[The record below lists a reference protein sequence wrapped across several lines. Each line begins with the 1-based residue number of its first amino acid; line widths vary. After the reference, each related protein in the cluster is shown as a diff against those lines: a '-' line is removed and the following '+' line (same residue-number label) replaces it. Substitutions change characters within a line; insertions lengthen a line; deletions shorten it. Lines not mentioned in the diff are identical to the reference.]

1 MIPASTSRRHRQH
14 QRDKENQR
22 DHHQQQQHQQH
33 QQHKQTLASF
43 SSREL
48 REEYEIPGV
57 FLIEN
62 FVTREEELEFIEANR
77 KEDNEE
83 ERGGD
88 LERRNEAEEKSR
100 GWKSL
105 SKRRVRHYGK
115 KFDYDTRD
123 AANDAEEKIPKL
135 LDVDVRE
142 RLRAL
147 VSLVVADDDEENASE
162 KKKNRERKSAKND
175 FLFTRQNAND
185 DAWTEEERRQ
195 ISEAIQKVIAFD
207 QITVNEYP
215 PGCGIA
221 PHVDTHS
228 AFTGTILS
236 LSLGDRCVMEFRHP
250 NPNEE
255 AEEEGYSTSST
266 TESAA
271 ATTTTTAGAR
281 QNRNETMIFPHRALE
296 LPRRSLLI
304 LTDFARFNRQH
315 YIPKRKSDPMIDGT
329 RRMRTE
335 TRYSFTIRQTLSC
348 ANDGDY
354 NNQTEKEAGRQRNL
368 RSCDCQYPLFCD
380 VKDGP
385 FSKIISRKKKK
396 EEQEV

>member
-1 MIPASTSRRHRQH
+1 MIPASTTDEDNQGDQRHY
-14 QRDKENQR
+14 
-22 DHHQQQQHQQH
+22 HHNHNHNQQQL
-33 QQHKQTLASF
+33 KQTLASF

-48 REEYEIPGV
+48 REQYEIPGV
-57 FLIEN
+57 FLIED
-62 FVTREEELEFIEANR
+62 FVTREEEREFIEANR
-77 KEDNEE
+77 NDNEE
-83 ERGGD
+83 ERGGN
-88 LERRNEAEEKSR
+88 LERHNESDEKSR

-123 AANDAEEKIPKL
+123 AANDAEEKIPEL

-147 VSLVVADDDEENASE
+147 ISLSAADDNENASE
-162 KKKNRERKSAKND
+162 GANKRENESAKND

-185 DAWTEEERRQ
+185 DAWTGDERRQ
-195 ISEAIQKVIAFD
+195 ISDAIQKVIAFD
-207 QITVNEYP
+207 QVTVNEYP

-255 AEEEGYSTSST
+255 AEEEGYLTSST

-271 ATTTTTAGAR
+271 TTTTTTTAAR
-281 QNRNETMIFPHRALE
+281 QNRNDTMTFPHRALE

-335 TRYSFTIRQTLSC
+335 TRYSFTIRQTRSYN
-348 ANDGDY
+348 NDGNN
-354 NNQTEKEAGRQRNL
+354 NNQRENSEKQHNI
-368 RSCDCQYPLFCD
+368 RSCDCRFPLFCD

-396 EEQEV
+396 EDG

>member
-22 DHHQQQQHQQH
+22 DHHQQQQ

-48 REEYEIPGV
+48 REKYEIPGV

-162 KKKNRERKSAKND
+162 EKKNRERKSAKND

-348 ANDGDY
+348 ANDGDN
-354 NNQTEKEAGRQRNL
+354 NNQKEKEAGRQRNL

>member
-22 DHHQQQQHQQH
+22 DHHHQQQ

-48 REEYEIPGV
+48 REKYEIPGV

-162 KKKNRERKSAKND
+162 EKKNRERKSAKND

-348 ANDGDY
+348 ANDGDN
-354 NNQTEKEAGRQRNL
+354 NNQKEKEAGRQRNL

>member
-1 MIPASTSRRHRQH
+1 MIPASTSQRQRQH
-14 QRDKENQR
+14 RRDKDNQR
-22 DHHQQQQHQQH
+22 DQRHYHHNHNQQ

-48 REEYEIPGV
+48 REKYEIPGV

-77 KEDNEE
+77 KDNEE
-83 ERGGD
+83 ERGDD
-88 LERRNEAEEKSR
+88 LERHNKSNEKSR

-123 AANDAEEKIPKL
+123 AANDAEEKIPEL
-135 LDVDVRE
+135 LDVELRE

-147 VSLVVADDDEENASE
+147 ISLVVADDDEENASE
-162 KKKNRERKSAKND
+162 DEKNRERKSAKND

-207 QITVNEYP
+207 QVTVNEYP

-266 TESAA
+266 TENA
-271 ATTTTTAGAR
+271 ATTTTAAAR
-281 QNRNETMIFPHRALE
+281 QNRSDTVIFPHRALE

-335 TRYSFTIRQTLSC
+335 TRYSFTIRQTLS
-348 ANDGDY
+348 NDGNN
-354 NNQTEKEAGRQRNL
+354 NNQRENSEKQHNI
-368 RSCDCQYPLFCD
+368 RSCDCRFPLFCD

-385 FSKIISRKKKK
+385 FSKIISRKKEK
-396 EEQEV
+396 EDG

>member
-22 DHHQQQQHQQH
+22 DHHHQQQQQ

-48 REEYEIPGV
+48 REKYELPGV

-162 KKKNRERKSAKND
+162 EKKNRERKSAKND

-348 ANDGDY
+348 ANDGDN

>member
-22 DHHQQQQHQQH
+22 DHHHQQQ

-48 REEYEIPGV
+48 REKYEIPGV

-162 KKKNRERKSAKND
+162 EKKNRERKSAKND

-348 ANDGDY
+348 ANNGDN
-354 NNQTEKEAGRQRNL
+354 NNQKEKEAGRQRNL

>member
-1 MIPASTSRRHRQH
+1 M
-14 QRDKENQR
+14 
-22 DHHQQQQHQQH
+22 QQQHQQ
-33 QQHKQTLASF
+33 QHNNNNKQTLASF

-48 REEYEIPGV
+48 REKYEIPGV

-62 FVTREEELEFIEANR
+62 FVTREEEREFIEANNNNDNNT
-77 KEDNEE
+77 KKKKNEE
-83 ERGGD
+83 EEGETSSRENG
-88 LERRNEAEEKSR
+88 EKDYFKS

-123 AANDAEEKIPKL
+123 AANDAEEKIPEL
-135 LDVDVRE
+135 LDVDIRK
-142 RLRAL
+142 RLETL
-147 VSLVVADDDEENASE
+147 VSVVADAESTTTEEKGGEE
-162 KKKNRERKSAKND
+162 KSSND
-175 FLFTRQNAND
+175 FSFTRQNAND
-185 DAWTEEERRQ
+185 DAWTEDERRQ

-207 QITVNEYP
+207 QVTVNEYP

-250 NPNEE
+250 NHPN
-255 AEEEGYSTSST
+255 EEGYSTSP
-266 TESAA
+266 TESATA
-271 ATTTTTAGAR
+271 ARRSG
-281 QNRNETMIFPHRALE
+281 NETMIFPHRALE

-329 RRMRTE
+329 RRTRTE
-335 TRYSFTIRQTLSC
+335 TRYSFTIRQTLHTT
-348 ANDGDY
+348 NDSE
-354 NNQTEKEAGRQRNL
+354 NNNNNNDDEREENGGGKQNPP
-368 RSCDCQYPLFCD
+368 RSCDCPYPLFCD

-385 FSKIISRKKKK
+385 FSKIISRKKKNNLQ
-396 EEQEV
+396 EQQQQQRGFSCER

>member
-1 MIPASTSRRHRQH
+1 M
-14 QRDKENQR
+14 
-22 DHHQQQQHQQH
+22 QQQHQQH
-33 QQHKQTLASF
+33 NNNNKQTLASF

-48 REEYEIPGV
+48 REKYEIPGV

-62 FVTREEELEFIEANR
+62 FVTREEEREFIEANNNNDNNT
-77 KEDNEE
+77 KKKKNEE
-83 ERGGD
+83 EEGETSSR
-88 LERRNEAEEKSR
+88 EKGEKDYFKS

-162 KKKNRERKSAKND
+162 EKKNRERKSAKND

-255 AEEEGYSTSST
+255 AEEEGYLTSST

-271 ATTTTTAGAR
+271 TTTTTTTTAAR
-281 QNRNETMIFPHRALE
+281 QNRNDTMIFPHRALE

-329 RRMRTE
+329 RRKRTE
-335 TRYSFTIRQTLSC
+335 TRYSFTIRQTRS
-348 ANDGDY
+348 Y
-354 NNQTEKEAGRQRNL
+354 NNDSNNNNQRENSEKQHNI
-368 RSCDCQYPLFCD
+368 RSCDCRFPLFCD

-396 EEQEV
+396 EDG

>member
-1 MIPASTSRRHRQH
+1 MIPASTSQRQRQH
-14 QRDKENQR
+14 RRDKDNQR
-22 DHHQQQQHQQH
+22 DQRHYHHNHNQQ

-48 REEYEIPGV
+48 REKYEIPGV

-123 AANDAEEKIPKL
+123 AANDAEEKIPEL
-135 LDVDVRE
+135 LDVELRE

-147 VSLVVADDDEENASE
+147 ISLVVADDDEENSSE
-162 KKKNRERKSAKND
+162 DEKNRERKSAKND

-207 QITVNEYP
+207 QVTVNEYP

-266 TESAA
+266 TENA
-271 ATTTTTAGAR
+271 ATTTTAAAR
-281 QNRNETMIFPHRALE
+281 QNRSDTVIFPHRALE

-335 TRYSFTIRQTLSC
+335 TRYSFTIRQTLS
-348 ANDGDY
+348 NDGNN
-354 NNQTEKEAGRQRNL
+354 NNQRENSEKQHNI
-368 RSCDCQYPLFCD
+368 RSCDCRFPLFCD

-396 EEQEV
+396 EDG